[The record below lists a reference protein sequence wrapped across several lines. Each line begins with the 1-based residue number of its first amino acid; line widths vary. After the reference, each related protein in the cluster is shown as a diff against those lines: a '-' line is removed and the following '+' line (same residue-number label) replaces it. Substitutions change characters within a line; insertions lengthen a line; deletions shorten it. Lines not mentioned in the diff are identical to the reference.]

1 MECDVNGD
9 VGKDDG
15 KRHDAVDLYKEKDRI
30 DDSSVEK
37 LSW

>member
-15 KRHDAVDLYKEKDRI
+15 KRHDAVDLKEKDRI